1 MGIAAMKIKTYI
13 LVAAITWPLILFA
26 QTDSGKKKDEALPIL
41 YDNYFVPNLIIQAPF
56 ITTFLS
62 TGVGGG
68 SSLSE
73 IPVSLFGG
81 KFERSIKA
89 ENAFVA
95 ADVQIQ
101 IKVKDWLATWLHYQ
115 ANARV
120 GSNTP
125 TILAHGVTSITG
137 FEFGW
142 LLQLWQ
148 NEYNQLS
155 GSIFINNTTISAI
168 NLPKFYED
176 IIDSVG
182 NIIPTLTKEN
192 NPLSGGMGLHYA
204 HAFNDL
210 WGLQAFVKA
219 SYGESM
225 IKKNES
231 VWKFDTG
238 LMGGVNF
245 NHRFAVPI
253 GMTFGYTK
261 RKFSLF
267 ESDQE
272 DTSDTLF
279 FEVTYTHQYHYN
291 IGINMSYSKIGT
303 PLLLNMNKLEF
314 FSAVLTLVNY
324 F

>member
-1 MGIAAMKIKTYI
+1 MGIVATKLKTHI
-13 LVAAITWPLILFA
+13 LVAVIIWPVILFA
-26 QTDSGKKKDEALPIL
+26 QTDSSRIDDEALPLL
-41 YDNYFVPNLIIQAPF
+41 YDNYFVPNLLIQAPF

-68 SSLSE
+68 TSLSE
-73 IPVSLFGG
+73 IPISLLGG
-81 KFERSIKA
+81 KLNQSITA
-89 ENAFVA
+89 ENTFVA
-95 ADVQIQ
+95 ADVQVQ

-142 LLQLWQ
+142 LLLLWQ
-148 NEYNQLS
+148 SERNQLS
-155 GSIFINNTTISAI
+155 GSIFINNITVSTI

-192 NPLSGGMGLHYA
+192 NPLSGGIGLHYA
-204 HAFNDL
+204 HAFNDV
-210 WGLQAFVKA
+210 WGLQAFLKA

-225 IKKNES
+225 LREDES

-238 LMGGVNF
+238 LMGVVNF
-245 NHRFAVPI
+245 NHHFDVPI

-261 RKFSLF
+261 RRFALF
-267 ESDQE
+267 ESKQE
-272 DTSDTLF
+272 DTTDTF
-279 FEVTYTHQYHYN
+279 FLEVTYTHHYHYN
-291 IGINMSYSKIGT
+291 IGLNMSYLKLGT
-303 PLLLNMNKLEF
+303 PLLLNITKLEF
-314 FSAVLTLVNY
+314 LSSVLTLVYY